1 MLVEHHSDTPFVSQ
15 DLGSGIMLKIL
26 RNSKNLGAG
35 KSRIKGIMSASGRFI
50 SFLDSDDIWLP
61 DKLSFQINYM
71 LQNTL
76 CLTWSGYIFTNE
88 MLQYKGSYIPNKS
101 SNYLSFITK
110 YFTIGCLTCVYDRE
124 YLNDPSNANLSR

>member
-1 MLVEHHSDTPFVSQ
+1 MVS
-15 DLGSGIMLKIL
+15 
-26 RNSKNLGAG
+26 
-35 KSRIKGIMSASGRFI
+35 SGRFI

-101 SNYLSFITK
+101 SNYFSFITK
-110 YFTIGCLTCVYDRE
+110 YFTIGCLTCVLLTE
-124 YLNDPSNANLSR
+124 NI